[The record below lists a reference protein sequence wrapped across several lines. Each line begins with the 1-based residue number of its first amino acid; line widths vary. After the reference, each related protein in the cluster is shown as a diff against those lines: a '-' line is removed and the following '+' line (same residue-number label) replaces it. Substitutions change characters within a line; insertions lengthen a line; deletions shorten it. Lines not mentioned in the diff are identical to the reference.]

1 LKPFGAIL
9 LIVLYFKYVRM
20 KILFMLIIFIGGAF
34 GYLGYKLKY
43 TKPHYQFEKTT
54 TGRTVKFL
62 DYNESK
68 RYERNKVIGILILS
82 LSIVIFG
89 IGLLALFIISR

>member
-1 LKPFGAIL
+1 M
-9 LIVLYFKYVRM
+9 R
-20 KILFMLIIFIGGAF
+20 ILFMLILIVGIAL

-43 TKPHYQFEKTT
+43 TKPNYQFEKTT

-68 RYERNKVIGILILS
+68 RYERNKIIVILILS

-89 IGLLALFIISR
+89 IGLLALFFTSR

>member
-1 LKPFGAIL
+1 MLI
-9 LIVLYFKYVRM
+9 LIVGIAL
-20 KILFMLIIFIGGAF
+20 

-43 TKPHYQFEKTT
+43 TKPNYQFEKTT
-54 TGRTVKFL
+54 TVRTVKFL

-68 RYERNKVIGILILS
+68 RYERNKIIGILILS

-89 IGLLALFIISR
+89 IGSK

>member
-1 LKPFGAIL
+1 MDLKD
-9 LIVLYFKYVRM
+9 VRM
-20 KILFMLIIFIGGAF
+20 RFLFMLIIFLGGAL

-43 TKPHYQFEKTT
+43 TKPNYQFEKTT

-62 DYNESK
+62 NHNESK
-68 RYERNKVIGILILS
+68 RYERNKVLGILVLS

-89 IGLLALFIISR
+89 IGLLTLFFISK

>member
-1 LKPFGAIL
+1 M
-9 LIVLYFKYVRM
+9 R
-20 KILFMLIIFIGGAF
+20 IIFILIMLTGVAL
-34 GYLGYKLKY
+34 GYLGCKMKY
-43 TKPHYQFEKTT
+43 TKPNYQFEKTT

-68 RYERNKVIGILILS
+68 RNERNKVFGILILS

-89 IGLLALFIISR
+89 IGLLALFFYY

>member
-1 LKPFGAIL
+1 M
-9 LIVLYFKYVRM
+9 LIVL
-20 KILFMLIIFIGGAF
+20 IGMVL

-43 TKPHYQFEKTT
+43 TKPNYQFEKTT

-68 RYERNKVIGILILS
+68 RHVRNRIIGILILS
-82 LSIVIFG
+82 VG
-89 IGLLALFIISR
+89 IAILGVGLVALYFTTM

>member
-1 LKPFGAIL
+1 M
-9 LIVLYFKYVRM
+9 LIVL
-20 KILFMLIIFIGGAF
+20 IGMVL

-43 TKPHYQFEKTT
+43 TKPNYQFEKTT

-68 RYERNKVIGILILS
+68 RYGRNKIIGILILS
-82 LSIVIFG
+82 VSIVILG
-89 IGLLALFIISR
+89 VGLVALYFTTM

>member
-1 LKPFGAIL
+1 M
-9 LIVLYFKYVRM
+9 R
-20 KILFMLIIFIGGAF
+20 ILFMLILVIGVAL

-43 TKPHYQFEKTT
+43 TKPNYQFEKTT

-68 RYERNKVIGILILS
+68 RHERNKVIGILILS

-89 IGLLALFIISR
+89 IGLLALFFTTR

>member
-1 LKPFGAIL
+1 M
-9 LIVLYFKYVRM
+9 R
-20 KILFMLIIFIGGAF
+20 ILFMLILIVGIAL

-43 TKPHYQFEKTT
+43 TKPNYQFEKTT

-68 RYERNKVIGILILS
+68 RYERNKIIGILILS

-89 IGLLALFIISR
+89 IGLLALFFTSR

>member
-9 LIVLYFKYVRM
+9 LIILYFKCVRM
-20 KILFMLIIFIGGAF
+20 KILFLLIIFIGGVF
-34 GYLGYKLKY
+34 GYLGYKLKS
-43 TKPHYQFEKTT
+43 TKPNYQFEKTT

-68 RYERNKVIGILILS
+68 RHERNKVIGILILS

-89 IGLLALFIISR
+89 IGLLALFLVNK

>member
-1 LKPFGAIL
+1 M
-9 LIVLYFKYVRM
+9 R
-20 KILFMLIIFIGGAF
+20 ILFMLILIVGIAL

-43 TKPHYQFEKTT
+43 TKPNYQFEKTT

-68 RYERNKVIGILILS
+68 RYERNKVIGIFILS

-89 IGLLALFIISR
+89 IGLLALFFTTR

>member
-1 LKPFGAIL
+1 MS
-9 LIVLYFKYVRM
+9 M
-20 KILFMLIIFIGGAF
+20 KILFMLIVPIGIVL

-43 TKPHYQFEKTT
+43 TKPNYQFEKTT

-82 LSIVIFG
+82 VSIVILG
-89 IGLLALFIISR
+89 VGLLALYFTTI

>member
-1 LKPFGAIL
+1 MDLKD
-9 LIVLYFKYVRM
+9 VRM
-20 KILFMLIIFIGGAF
+20 RFLFMLIIFLGGAL

-43 TKPHYQFEKTT
+43 TKPNYQFEKTT

-62 DYNESK
+62 NHNESK
-68 RYERNKVIGILILS
+68 RYERNKVLGILVLL

-89 IGLLALFIISR
+89 IGLLTLFFISK

>member
-1 LKPFGAIL
+1 M
-9 LIVLYFKYVRM
+9 R
-20 KILFMLIIFIGGAF
+20 IIFILIMLIGGAL
-34 GYLGYKLKY
+34 GYLGCKLKH
-43 TKPHYQFEKTT
+43 TKPNYQFEKTT

-68 RYERNKVIGILILS
+68 RNERNKVFGILILS

-89 IGLLALFIISR
+89 IGLLALFFTTK

>member
-1 LKPFGAIL
+1 
-9 LIVLYFKYVRM
+9 
-20 KILFMLIIFIGGAF
+20 MLIIFVGVAL

-43 TKPHYQFEKTT
+43 TKPNYQLEKTT

-68 RYERNKVIGILILS
+68 RYKRNKVVGILILA

-89 IGLLALFIISR
+89 VGLLALIFAEKFGL

>member
-1 LKPFGAIL
+1 
-9 LIVLYFKYVRM
+9 
-20 KILFMLIIFIGGAF
+20 MLILVIGVAL

-43 TKPHYQFEKTT
+43 TKPNYQFEKTT

-68 RYERNKVIGILILS
+68 RYERNKIIGILILS

-89 IGLLALFIISR
+89 IGLLALFFTSR

>member
-1 LKPFGAIL
+1 MS
-9 LIVLYFKYVRM
+9 M
-20 KILFMLIIFIGGAF
+20 KILFMLIIFISVAL

-43 TKPHYQFEKTT
+43 TKPNYQLEKTT
-54 TGRTVKFL
+54 TGRMVKFL

-68 RYERNKVIGILILS
+68 RYERNKVVGILILA

-89 IGLLALFIISR
+89 VGLLALIFAEKFGL

>member
-1 LKPFGAIL
+1 MLI
-9 LIVLYFKYVRM
+9 LIVGIAL
-20 KILFMLIIFIGGAF
+20 

-43 TKPHYQFEKTT
+43 TKPNYQFEKTT

-68 RYERNKVIGILILS
+68 RYERNKIIGILILS

-89 IGLLALFIISR
+89 IGLLALFFTSR

>member
-1 LKPFGAIL
+1 
-9 LIVLYFKYVRM
+9 M
-20 KILFMLIIFIGGAF
+20 KILIILIAFIGGAL

-43 TKPHYQFEKTT
+43 TKPNYQFEKTT

-68 RYERNKVIGILILS
+68 RYERNKVIGILILA

-89 IGLLALFIISR
+89 IGLLALFFAKKFGL

>member
-1 LKPFGAIL
+1 M
-9 LIVLYFKYVRM
+9 LIVL
-20 KILFMLIIFIGGAF
+20 IGMAL

-43 TKPHYQFEKTT
+43 TKPNYQFEKTT

-68 RYERNKVIGILILS
+68 RYVRNKIIGILILS
-82 LSIVIFG
+82 VSIVILG
-89 IGLLALFIISR
+89 VGLVALYFTTM

>member
-1 LKPFGAIL
+1 MRIL
-9 LIVLYFKYVRM
+9 V
-20 KILFMLIIFIGGAF
+20 MLILVIGVAL

-43 TKPHYQFEKTT
+43 TKPNYQFEKTT

-82 LSIVIFG
+82 VSIVILG
-89 IGLLALFIISR
+89 VGLLALYFTTI

>member
-1 LKPFGAIL
+1 M
-9 LIVLYFKYVRM
+9 LIVL
-20 KILFMLIIFIGGAF
+20 IGMVL

-43 TKPHYQFEKTT
+43 TKPNYQFEKTT

-68 RYERNKVIGILILS
+68 RYVRNKIIGILILS
-82 LSIVIFG
+82 VSIVILG
-89 IGLLALFIISR
+89 VGLVALYFTTM

>member
-1 LKPFGAIL
+1 
-9 LIVLYFKYVRM
+9 
-20 KILFMLIIFIGGAF
+20 MLILVIGVAL

-43 TKPHYQFEKTT
+43 TKPNYQFEKTT

-82 LSIVIFG
+82 LSIAIFG
-89 IGLLALFIISR
+89 IGLLALFFTTR

>member
-1 LKPFGAIL
+1 M
-9 LIVLYFKYVRM
+9 R
-20 KILFMLIIFIGGAF
+20 ILFMLILIVGIAL

-43 TKPHYQFEKTT
+43 TKPNYQFEKTT

-82 LSIVIFG
+82 VSIVILG
-89 IGLLALFIISR
+89 VGLLALYFTTI

>member
-1 LKPFGAIL
+1 MIIL
-9 LIVLYFKYVRM
+9 V
-20 KILFMLIIFIGGAF
+20 IGVAL

-43 TKPHYQFEKTT
+43 TKPNYQFEKTT

-68 RYERNKVIGILILS
+68 RYERNKVIGMLILS

-89 IGLLALFIISR
+89 IGLLALFFTAR

>member
-1 LKPFGAIL
+1 MRIL
-9 LIVLYFKYVRM
+9 V
-20 KILFMLIIFIGGAF
+20 MLILVIGVAL

-43 TKPHYQFEKTT
+43 TKPNYQFEKTT

-68 RYERNKVIGILILS
+68 KYERNKVIGILILS
-82 LSIVIFG
+82 LSIAIFG
-89 IGLLALFIISR
+89 IGLLALFFTTR

>member
-1 LKPFGAIL
+1 MS
-9 LIVLYFKYVRM
+9 M
-20 KILFMLIIFIGGAF
+20 KILFMLIILIGVAL

-43 TKPHYQFEKTT
+43 TKPNYQLEKTT

-68 RYERNKVIGILILS
+68 RYERNKVVGILILA

-89 IGLLALFIISR
+89 VGLLALIFAEKFGL

>member
-1 LKPFGAIL
+1 M
-9 LIVLYFKYVRM
+9 RM
-20 KILFMLIIFIGGAF
+20 RILFMLILVIGVAL

-43 TKPHYQFEKTT
+43 TKPNYQFEKTT

-68 RYERNKVIGILILS
+68 RYERNKIIGILILS

-89 IGLLALFIISR
+89 IGLLALFFTSR